1 MSELK
6 TEEEQIEAFKTW
18 WKKNGTS
25 LVLAVA
31 VGVGGYFGW
40 QAWQAS
46 QENHIAEASS
56 LYQSLTEAS
65 ANIEQEENQKTIRY
79 LAEQLSDEYDDTGY
93 ALYGQL
99 FVARVEAQTGD
110 YEAALDAL
118 AQVTQS
124 TEDAALIAISNVRIA
139 RLQAE
144 LERFDEA
151 LQTLNGIDQP
161 EFGAQVSEVR
171 GDILLAQGK
180 RDAAREAYER
190 AAAQMGEQSQS
201 PLLRVKLKDLV
212 KG

>member
-1 MSELK
+1 MSEVK

-40 QAWQAS
+40 QAWQSS
-46 QENHIAEASS
+46 QENHLAEASS

-99 FVARVEAQTGD
+99 FVARVAVQNGE
-110 YEAALDAL
+110 YEAALEAL
-118 AQVTQS
+118 QS
-124 TEDAALIAISNVRIA
+124 IVSQTEDASLTTIANVRIA

-144 LERFDEA
+144 LEQYDDA
-151 LQTLNGIDQP
+151 LATLDSVDAPAFAG
-161 EFGAQVSEVR
+161 QVQELR
-171 GDILLAQGK
+171 GDIMLAQGD
-180 RDAAREAYER
+180 RDGAREAYE
-190 AAAQMGEQSQS
+190 AAAANLGEDAQS

-212 KG
+212 SG

>member
-1 MSELK
+1 MSEVK

-18 WKKNGTS
+18 WKKNGAS

-40 QAWQAS
+40 QAWQNS

-65 ANIEQEENQKTIRY
+65 ANIEQDENQKTVRY

-99 FVARVEAQTGD
+99 FLARVDVINGD
-110 YEAALDAL
+110 YEAALQALQSVVDQTDDASL
-118 AQVTQS
+118 QT
-124 TEDAALIAISNVRIA
+124 IARLRVA

-144 LERFDEA
+144 LERYDAATATLDGINAEA
-151 LQTLNGIDQP
+151 FTG
-161 EFGAQVSEVR
+161 QVQELR
-171 GDILLAQGK
+171 GDILLAQGD
-180 RDAAREAYER
+180 RQAAREAYE
-190 AAAQMGEQSQS
+190 AAAASLGEEAQS

-212 KG
+212 ES